1 MGKELQTLNERIA
14 EKVGENLIDLIPA
27 DQWEKLVSDQIDF
40 FMTNKA
46 PGIIQKLLQNELQK
60 TVAGV
65 LSSSEY
71 AGTWG
76 NYGEQ
81 LSSDGV
87 KAILEQS
94 APVIFASMFAP
105 VADGLIRDLVT
116 RLNNSTQVVY

>member
-14 EKVGENLIDLIPA
+14 EKVGENLVDLIPA

-46 PGIIQKLLQNELQK
+46 PGIIQKLLTEELYK

-71 AGTWG
+71 ITTWG
-76 NYGEQ
+76 NYGEE
-81 LSSDGV
+81 LAADGV
-87 KAILEQS
+87 KAIIEKS
-94 APVIFASMFAP
+94 APTIFAAMFAP
-105 VADGLIRDLVT
+105 VADGLIRDLVQ
-116 RLNNSTQVVY
+116 RLNNPPNQVF